1 MQESLP
7 HDTALVKGALRCV
20 FRRTDAQ
27 AEVRFQSTFHD
38 DEVLRYCA
46 LCVRF
51 IRADIWNMKRTN
63 DKGHKI
69 W

>member
-38 DEVLRYCA
+38 DQVFVIVRSVCA
-46 LCVRF
+46 SSEPIF
-51 IRADIWNMKRTN
+51 GI
-63 DKGHKI
+63 
-69 W
+69 